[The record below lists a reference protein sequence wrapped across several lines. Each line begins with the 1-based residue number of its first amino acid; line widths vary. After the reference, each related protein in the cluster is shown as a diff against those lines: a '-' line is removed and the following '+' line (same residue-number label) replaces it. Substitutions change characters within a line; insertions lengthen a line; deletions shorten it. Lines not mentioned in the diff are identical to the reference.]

1 MSKEIEII
9 APHKLKISKWK
20 IRNGSQI
27 SNGNVVLLYEEI
39 DDPNKVLKRLKSN
52 KCGVV
57 KKRLYKDGDVVESG
71 MALATLNE
79 CSHMTVI
86 KDMCADCGADL
97 RHEEEGNTSEA
108 SVPMIHSVPELKVTQ
123 ELAEKLGKADTER
136 LLTDKK
142 LVLLVDLDQTLI
154 HTTNDNI
161 PNNLKDVY
169 HFQLYPNSPWYH
181 TRLRPGAL
189 KFLANMHPFY
199 ELHICT
205 FGARNYAHMI
215 AQFLDEDG
223 KFFSQRIL
231 SRDECFNLTS
241 KKDNLKALFPCGDA
255 MVCIIDDRED
265 VWNMASN
272 LIQVKPYHFFQHT
285 GDINA
290 PPEMSKHE
298 LDGTQGVDFKEIL
311 SQASK
316 KRKKRA
322 EKSEGEISQ
331 QSSDSESVSES
342 AEINVTDVKDE
353 TKDVDMT
360 EQTDKKEDDI
370 DVSEDSKE
378 PKSND
383 MKNQEKESSEKSKV
397 NEKDSLKPPFDS
409 EENLIEVEDP
419 DDYLLYLE
427 IILKK
432 IHTAFYEIYDKEKK
446 IPDLKTLIPNVKA
459 QVLVGKNLV
468 FSGIVPNH
476 IPLENSKPYQIAK
489 SLGATV
495 MEAIDET
502 TTHLVAACSGTFK
515 VNNAK
520 KNPKIKLVAPEWLWS
535 CAERWEAVEELLF
548 PISKMP
554 SKMRQPPPHCSP
566 EHRSDSNSSNE
577 PQNQKFIDT
586 INPLLSFSND
596 ELDEMDEEFNDFFD
610 ESDSDDTDKEI
621 DIENPP
627 QDKTL
632 SRKRKRQEEK
642 PNASDFFSRPEVKK
656 INLSGV
662 GNNTDGQIDKD
673 GDDESKS
680 SQGSS
685 DEQDDE
691 MPSEKFR
698 RGEDLPSDLDVE
710 NDSSS
715 KGSEE
720 PPSDVDDGDWNMMGA
735 ALEREFLGL
744 DE

>member
-1 MSKEIEII
+1 
-9 APHKLKISKWK
+9 
-20 IRNGSQI
+20 
-27 SNGNVVLLYEEI
+27 
-39 DDPNKVLKRLKSN
+39 
-52 KCGVV
+52 
-57 KKRLYKDGDVVESG
+57 
-71 MALATLNE
+71 
-79 CSHMTVI
+79 
-86 KDMCADCGADL
+86 
-97 RHEEEGNTSEA
+97 
-108 SVPMIHSVPELKVTQ
+108 MIHSVPELKVTQ
-123 ELAEKLGKADTER
+123 ELAEKLGKADTAR
-136 LLTDKK
+136 LLGEKK

-189 KFLANMHPFY
+189 KFLASMHPFY

-223 KFFSQRIL
+223 KYFSQRIL

-265 VWNMASN
+265 VWNMATN

-290 PPEMSKHE
+290 PPELSKHE

-311 SQASK
+311 NQASK
-316 KRKKRA
+316 KRKKQEDSA
-322 EKSEGEISQ
+322 DLGSDKSDGE
-331 QSSDSESVSES
+331 E
-342 AEINVTDVKDE
+342 NVTE
-353 TKDVDMT
+353 
-360 EQTDKKEDDI
+360 KKEEVTKKEEI
-370 DVSEDSKE
+370 KDVSEDSDKKVIE
-378 PKSND
+378 AMEKDPVAS
-383 MKNQEKESSEKSKV
+383 EKELV
-397 NEKDSLKPPFDS
+397 VPEKDLSKRLSDN

-432 IHTAFYEIYDKEKK
+432 IHEAFYEIYTKEKE
-446 IPDLKTLIPNVKA
+446 IPDLKTLIPNVKS

-476 IPLENSKPYQIAK
+476 IPLEQSKPYSIAQ

-495 MEAIDET
+495 MEGIDDT

-515 VNNAK
+515 VNLAK
-520 KNPKIKLVAPEWLWS
+520 KNPNIKLVAPEWLWS
-535 CAERWEAVEELLF
+535 CAERWEAVEEQLF
-548 PISKMP
+548 PMPKMP

-566 EHRSDSNSSNE
+566 DRNDSNSSME
-577 PQNQKFIDT
+577 PQKFMDT

-596 ELDEMDEEFNDFFD
+596 ELDQMDSEFNEFFNA
-610 ESDSDDTDKEI
+610 SDSDDTDDNTI

-627 QDKTL
+627 TEKKL
-632 SRKRKRQEEK
+632 SRKRKRLEEK
-642 PNASDFFSRPEVKK
+642 PNASDFFTRPEVKK

-662 GNNTDGQIDKD
+662 GNEDQEEDSN
-673 GDDESKS
+673 SN
-680 SQGSS
+680 GSS
-685 DEQDDE
+685 EDE
-691 MPSEKFR
+691 MPSVKFR
-698 RGEDLPSDLDVE
+698 RGEWPSDMED
-710 NDSSS
+710 NSSS
-715 KGSEE
+715 KGSNE
-720 PPSDVDDGDWNMMGA
+720 PPDDVDDGEWNMMGA

>member
-1 MSKEIEII
+1 MGFPFNNDGFYVIHRL
-9 APHKLKISKWK
+9 ALVKLS
-20 IRNGSQI
+20 
-27 SNGNVVLLYEEI
+27 
-39 DDPNKVLKRLKSN
+39 
-52 KCGVV
+52 
-57 KKRLYKDGDVVESG
+57 
-71 MALATLNE
+71 E
-79 CSHMTVI
+79 CSHTTVI

-97 RHEEEGNTSEA
+97 RHEEEVGLLFTSVMKSNFSVSSFLTQGNTSEA

-136 LLTDKK
+136 LLGDKK

-223 KFFSQRIL
+223 KYFSQRIL

-311 SQASK
+311 NQASK
-316 KRKKRA
+316 KRKKREDSA

-331 QSSDSESVSES
+331 QSSDSEAATESKEETKKEAEVASKEESEPVSK
-342 AEINVTDVKDE
+342 VE
-353 TKDVDMT
+353 TKDL
-360 EQTDKKEDDI
+360 
-370 DVSEDSKE
+370 
-378 PKSND
+378 
-383 MKNQEKESSEKSKV
+383 SEKSTEQGPSAPLDK
-397 NEKDSLKPPFDS
+397 EPSKALSDI

-419 DDYLLYLE
+419 DDYLLYLA

-432 IHTAFYEIYDKEKK
+432 IHEAFYEIYSKQKE
-446 IPDLKTLIPNVKA
+446 IPDLKTLIPHVKA

-476 IPLENSKPYQIAK
+476 IPLEQSKPFQIAK

-495 MEAIDET
+495 MEGIDET

-515 VNNAK
+515 VNLAK
-520 KNPKIKLVAPEWLWS
+520 KNPNIKLVAPEWLWS
-535 CAERWEAVEELLF
+535 CAERWEAVEEQLF
-548 PISKMP
+548 PMPKVP
-554 SKMRQPPPHCSP
+554 SKTRQPPPHCSP
-566 EHRSDSNSSNE
+566 EHKSDSNSSIE
-577 PQNQKFIDT
+577 PKFMDT

-596 ELDEMDEEFNDFFD
+596 ELDEMDDEFNEFFNA
-610 ESDSDDTDKEI
+610 SDSDDTDNTI

-627 QDKTL
+627 TEKRL
-632 SRKRKRQEEK
+632 SRKRKRLEEK
-642 PNASDFFSRPEVKK
+642 PNASDFFTRPEVKK

-662 GNNTDGQIDKD
+662 GNEEPEEED
-673 GDDESKS
+673 SKS
-680 SQGSS
+680 SSGSS
-685 DEQDDE
+685 EDE
-691 MPSEKFR
+691 MPSVKFR
-698 RGEDLPSDLDVE
+698 RGENLPSDVE
-710 NDSSS
+710 DNSSS
-715 KGSEE
+715 KGSNE
-720 PPSDVDDGDWNMMGA
+720 PPDDVDDGEWNMMGA

>member
-1 MSKEIEII
+1 MSKEIQII
-9 APHKLKISKWK
+9 AAEKLKINKWK
-20 IRNGSQI
+20 IREGSQI
-27 SNGNVVLLYEEI
+27 SNGNIVLLYHDP
-39 DDPNKVLKRLKSN
+39 DDATKAVKRLKSN

-57 KKRLYKDGDVVESG
+57 KKRLFKEGDVVDAGVAIVS
-71 MALATLNE
+71 LSE
-79 CSHMTVI
+79 CSHTTVI

-136 LLTDKK
+136 LLGDKK

-265 VWNMASN
+265 VWNMATN

-290 PPEMSKHE
+290 PPELSKHE

-311 SQASK
+311 NQASK
-316 KRKKRA
+316 KRKKQEDEMA
-322 EKSEGEISQ
+322 SDKSDGETSN
-331 QSSDSESVSES
+331 QSSDVEVEMVSEK
-342 AEINVTDVKDE
+342 KDE
-353 TKDVDMT
+353 EAKEEEKV
-360 EQTDKKEDDI
+360 EEKPKEDTK
-370 DVSEDSKE
+370 SEEKE
-378 PKSND
+378 EKPAVV
-383 MKNQEKESSEKSKV
+383 EKES
-397 NEKDSLKPPFDS
+397 KPLSDN

-432 IHTAFYEIYDKEKK
+432 IHAAFYEIYDKDGS

-476 IPLENSKPYQIAK
+476 IPLEQSRPYKIAK

-495 MEAIDET
+495 MEGIDDT

-515 VNNAK
+515 VHLAK
-520 KNPKIKLVAPEWLWS
+520 KNPNIKLVAPEWLWS
-535 CAERWEAVEELLF
+535 CAERWESVEEQLF
-548 PISKMP
+548 PMPKIP

-566 EHRSDSNSSNE
+566 DRNDANSSVE
-577 PQNQKFIDT
+577 PAKFMDT

-596 ELDEMDEEFNDFFD
+596 ELDQMDNEFNEFFD
-610 ESDSDDTDKEI
+610 GSESDDSEDNTI

-627 QDKTL
+627 EEKTL
-632 SRKRKRQEEK
+632 SRKRKRLEEK
-642 PNASDFFSRPEVKK
+642 PNASDFFTRPEVKK
-656 INLSGV
+656 INLSGI
-662 GNNTDGQIDKD
+662 GNDEDSNSSKSSEE
-673 GDDESKS
+673 DDES
-680 SQGSS
+680 
-685 DEQDDE
+685 
-691 MPSEKFR
+691 PSVKFR
-698 RGEDLPSDLDVE
+698 RGEVPSDVE
-710 NDSSS
+710 DGSSS
-715 KGSEE
+715 KGSDEA
-720 PPSDVDDGDWNMMGA
+720 PDDVDDGEWNMMGA